1 MIPTPARQTVAPR
14 MSARSGWK
22 PVQAVP
28 RQFRRRGASRKGQE
42 PVSPHPSAHHAPP
55 TPIRVLLCDGVAV
68 RRALIRDFLEEDGKI
83 VVGEIV
89 GAFDDAP
96 RAERV
101 DADVVITAAS
111 ELQSGEA
118 VLPADVRRV
127 APSAAIFV
135 LCDRD
140 ERRVMADGVVELPRN
155 TSLAQLR
162 NDVIAAAE
170 RPSARRAAIPL
181 LNRPSKRA

>member
-1 MIPTPARQTVAPR
+1 M
-14 MSARSGWK
+14 
-22 PVQAVP
+22 
-28 RQFRRRGASRKGQE
+28 
-42 PVSPHPSAHHAPP
+42 SPHPSTQHAPP

-68 RRALIRDFLEEDGKI
+68 RRALVRDFLEEDGKI

-89 GAFDDAP
+89 GALDDAP
-96 RAERV
+96 RADRV
-101 DADVVITAAS
+101 EPDVVITTATA
-111 ELQSGEA
+111 LQGGGA

-140 ERRVMADGVVELPRN
+140 QRRVVAEGVVELPRS
-155 TSLAQLR
+155 TSLAQLH
-162 NDVIAAAE
+162 NEVVAAAE
-170 RPSARRAAIPL
+170 TSSDRRAAIPL